1 MSLHP
6 SSRRRGAP
14 TREKERKYFIRE
26 GPMTISE
33 KQIRRIAHLARLQIE
48 DSDIPVYTQ
57 NLSNILKLVDQLQ
70 SVNTKDIQPMSHP
83 LDLTQRLREDKV
95 TETDQRDLFQK
106 SAPLIEA
113 SLYIVPQVIE
123 EG

>member
-1 MSLHP
+1 
-6 SSRRRGAP
+6 
-14 TREKERKYFIRE
+14 
-26 GPMTISE
+26 MTISE

-57 NLSNILKLVDQLQ
+57 NLSNILKLVDELQ

-83 LDLTQRLREDKV
+83 LDLSQRLREDKV